1 MLESLCR
8 LRHANPHSFLGR
20 HSEPGEIWIRA
31 WRPDAHAIE
40 LVVGEHSFPMRA
52 VAHGLFEYVF
62 PETSAPSHYCFRIHR
77 HNHQV
82 LLTEDP
88 YRFLPFWGDVDL
100 HLFGEGS
107 HQQLWKK
114 MGAHFLEDFFGASGV
129 VFSVWAPNAEGV
141 CVIGD
146 FNDWDTRVHPMRNMG
161 ISGIWELF
169 VPGILPGTK
178 YKFQLH
184 LPGGGTHAKADPF
197 AFQFEVPPKN
207 ASIVHQSHYVWNDAA
222 WRKTLHQQLRSDK
235 PLSIYEVH
243 LGSWRKIPEDGN
255 RALSFR
261 EAAHALAEYV
271 KNLGFTHVELMPVT
285 EYPYGGSW
293 GYQVSG
299 YFAPTS
305 RFGTPDD
312 FRFFV
317 DTLHQHDIG
326 VIVDWVPAHFPRDP
340 FALAHFDG
348 TALYEHADPR
358 RGLHPDWGTAI
369 FNYGRHEVRN
379 FLISSALY
387 WLEEFHIDG
396 LRVDAVASMLYL
408 DYSRR
413 LGEWSPNPY
422 GGRENLEAIDF
433 LKALNETIQR
443 RCPGTLVMA
452 EESTA
457 WPQVSRPTSV
467 GGLGFTHKWNMG
479 WMHDSLKFFQK
490 NPVHRSYHH
499 NELSFGL
506 LYAFTENFI
515 LPLSHDEVVHGKGSL
530 ISRMPG
536 DLWQQFANLRAL
548 YAWMW
553 AHPGK
558 KLLFMGGEFAQ
569 FAEWNHEQSLDWHL
583 LDYYGHK
590 QLPDLIWE
598 LNRLYREEPALHQR
612 DFRSDGF
619 CWLQADAADVNVYGF
634 FRRGDIGREVLC
646 IANFS
651 PVVRENYRIGCPTL
665 GRFHEILNTDSARFG
680 GSGIS
685 NAPQDAVPT
694 PWDGQ
699 MASLSLTL
707 PPLGVIF
714 LARS

>member
-20 HSEPGEIWIRA
+20 HVEPSGVWIRA
-31 WRPDAHAIE
+31 WRPDARTVE
-40 LVVGEHSFPMRA
+40 LLVDSQHLPMQA
-52 VAHGLFEYVF
+52 VAHGLFECCF
-62 PETSAPSHYCFRIHR
+62 PENTAPLHYRFKIHS
-77 HNHQV
+77 NTGQELV
-82 LLTEDP
+82 IEDP
-88 YRFLPFWGDVDL
+88 YRFLPFWGEVDL

-114 MGAHFLEDFFGASGV
+114 MGAHFLHDFFGASGV
-129 VFSVWAPNAEGV
+129 AFSVWAPNAEGV
-141 CVIGD
+141 SVIGD
-146 FNDWDTRVHPMRNMG
+146 FNNWDTRLHPMRSMG
-161 ISGIWELF
+161 ASGIWELF
-169 VPGILPGTK
+169 VPEITPGAK
-178 YKFQLH
+178 YKFQLQ
-184 LPGGGTHAKADPF
+184 LPGGATHAKADPF
-197 AFQFEVPPKN
+197 AFQFEVPPKT
-207 ASIVHQSHYVWNDAA
+207 ASIVNQSHYVWGDNT
-222 WRKTLHQQLRSDK
+222 WRCGLPQQLRSDK
-235 PLSIYEVH
+235 PLSVYEVH
-243 LGSWRKIPEDGN
+243 LSSWRKIPEEDN
-255 RALSFR
+255 RSLNCR
-261 EAAHALAEYV
+261 EAAHALADYV
-271 KNLGFTHVELMPVT
+271 KGLGFTHVELMPVT
-285 EYPYGGSW
+285 EHPFSGSW

-305 RFGTPDD
+305 RFGSPDD

-317 DTLHQHDIG
+317 DTLHQHGIG
-326 VIVDWVPAHFPRDP
+326 VIVDWVPAHFPRDQ
-340 FALAHFDG
+340 FALAYFDG

-379 FLISSALY
+379 FLLSSALY
-387 WLEEFHIDG
+387 WIEEFHIDG
-396 LRVDAVASMLYL
+396 FRVDAVASMLYL
-408 DYSRR
+408 DYSRNS
-413 LGEWSPNPY
+413 GEWMPNTY

-433 LKALNETIQR
+433 LRNLNETIQAR
-443 RCPGTLVMA
+443 YPGTLVMA

-479 WMHDSLKFFQK
+479 WMHDNLKFFQRD
-490 NPVHRSYHH
+490 PVHRSFHH
-499 NELSFGL
+499 NELTFGL
-506 LYAFTENFI
+506 LYAFTENFV

-536 DLWQQFANLRAL
+536 DLWQKFANLRSL

-569 FAEWNHEQSLDWHL
+569 FDEWNHEQSLDWHL
-583 LDYYGHK
+583 LEYNGHRE
-590 QLPDLIWE
+590 LPGLVRE

-619 CWLQADAADVNVYGF
+619 CWLQANAADVNTYAF
-634 FRRGDIGREVLC
+634 FRRGDIGREIICV
-646 IANFS
+646 ANLS
-651 PVVRENYRIGCPTL
+651 PVIRENYRIGCPTL
-665 GRFHEILNTDSARFG
+665 GRFHEILNTDWTRFG
-680 GSGIS
+680 GSGVS
-685 NAPQDAVPT
+685 NPPQDAAPT

-707 PPLGVIF
+707 PPLGVVY
-714 LARS
+714 LARH